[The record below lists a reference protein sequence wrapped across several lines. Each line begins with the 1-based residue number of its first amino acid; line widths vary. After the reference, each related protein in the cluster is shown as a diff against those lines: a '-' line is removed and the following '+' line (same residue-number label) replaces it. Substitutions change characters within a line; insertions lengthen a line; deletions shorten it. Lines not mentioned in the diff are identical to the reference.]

1 MFDEIPT
8 PEEYRQLK
16 EETERLRGENA
27 KLARRL
33 RTMLELAE
41 RVQSTTVGSMA
52 LSAVLSAERSHREI
66 FLDLILENSPDIILL
81 FDQEDRFLYSTDTF
95 LKSAQIRNF
104 GLIGGRKFFEVFSSL
119 MEAGEARRLADIF
132 VKSKKERTSAY
143 LEWTIDFSRR
153 GNPHTY
159 TIHFTPMLDGK
170 GRITGSMALFHDLT
184 DVLQARQSEAAS
196 QAKSAF
202 LATIS
207 HEIRTPLNA
216 IIGLSEMELRN
227 TLPKKTHENLEKIY
241 NSGSNLLSIVN
252 DILDISK
259 IESGSFELLPARYD
273 IAAMINDT
281 VQLNMVRIGSKNITF
296 ELFLNETLPSFFC
309 GDELRIKQILNNLL
323 SNAIKYTDAGKVTF
337 RIDWEYR
344 SKTAWLIFEVTDTGH
359 GIRREDMGRLFSRYT
374 QITTQAN
381 RHIEGT
387 GLGLSITKNLV
398 DIMGG
403 TISVESEYQKGSSF
417 KVEIPQVVSDETP
430 IGEETVKKLKEFHF
444 IETRRSRSKNLIRTY
459 MPWGKVLIVD
469 DVPINLDVAKG
480 LMLPYGLTIDCA
492 ESGEEALEKIRQEKP
507 KYDIVFMDHMMPGMD
522 GIEATRII
530 REMETDYAKNLPV
543 VALTANALAGNREM
557 FLANGFNG
565 FISKPIDIM
574 QLDAVLRQWIP
585 KPDRTALQLMEHT
598 EKDRENAKPLLP
610 RQELL
615 KGKILEGVD
624 LVAGIE
630 CCNGEEAYLD
640 VLRSYATHTPDLL
653 EQMLQVSREN
663 LEDYVITVHGLKGA
677 SYGIRADATG
687 RRAESLEQAARA
699 GHFEMVRAG
708 NVSFVATVKD
718 LLSRLEELL
727 AGISSESTRGRE
739 RVAGPD
745 SALLT
750 ELLEACKHYKSLLM
764 EEILTELERY
774 EYETG
779 NELIQWLREQLN
791 ALEYETIRERLE
803 NLLAEKKN

>member
-1 MFDEIPT
+1 LFDEIPT